1 MQPRALVGVVGSFVR
16 QGPRK
21 RSSLGLPRER
31 QSSGISGEA
40 GDIHVLSSVQRWV
53 LSSVWG

>member
-21 RSSLGLPRER
+21 RSSLGLRRER

-40 GDIHVLSSVQRWV
+40 GDIHVQCR
-53 LSSVWG
+53 GGY